1 MQNIMWHN
9 GRGRERVKARE
20 ERLEER
26 KKNIMWQFDGA
37 ICVLFGATRM
47 F

>member
-9 GRGRERVKARE
+9 GRGRGRVKARE
-20 ERLEER
+20 IGGKKEEY
-26 KKNIMWQFDGA
+26 NVA

>member
-1 MQNIMWHN
+1 MGEGEGELRQEKRDW
-9 GRGRERVKARE
+9 RKER
-20 ERLEER
+20 
-26 KKNIMWQFDGA
+26 KNIMWQFDGA

>member
-9 GRGRERVKARE
+9 GRGRGLRQ
-20 ERLEER
+20 ERLEKR
-26 KKNIMWQFDGA
+26 KNIMWQFDGA
-37 ICVLFGATRM
+37 ICVLFSATRI